1 MGKVKHHNKTI
12 TNRRAKFDYTIG
24 DTYIVGLELTGAE
37 TKALRL
43 GHGNLT
49 ASYVTIKDNQLLLI
63 NATITGTEAVHIKE
77 EDQTRSR
84 RLLAKRREINQLIQQ
99 KHQGKTIIPLEILN
113 KGRFIKLKIATA
125 TGKKRYDKRETLK
138 LRSAKRQMEARIKVN
153 SRIIK

>member
-1 MGKVKHHNKTI
+1 MAKAKRRTKSIV
-12 TNRRAKFDYTIG
+12 NRRARYDYEVG
-24 DTYIVGLELTGAE
+24 DSFIVGLELTGAE

-49 ASYVTIKDNQLLLI
+49 GAYVTIKDNQLLLI
-63 NATITGTEAVHIKE
+63 NANISGTSSVHINE

-84 RLLAKRREINQLIQQ
+84 RLLAKRREIDQLIQS

-113 KGRFIKLKIATA
+113 QGRFIKLKIATA

-138 LRSAKRQMEARIKVN
+138 KRSATRQIEARLKSN
-153 SRIIK
+153 RRD